1 MSEYEKEPFV
11 DDALDRLLAQAR
23 WPEPE
28 PRRVA
33 RLQSYWR
40 RLGRRAGLTSGPR
53 FALVALAAGLL
64 LATGAACWRWAMLPA
79 ALDPSPSGSAPLLAH
94 THTDDLDPAAS
105 ASPQPLPANDTVAS
119 AAEVQPP
126 WVRAP
131 NHYEQVVLNSV
142 PSQLSSR
149 QARNPGPTAPA
160 AADHAPLDSEKRAA
174 DARRRLWAETLRR
187 ADPKAMSD
195 YLVAIE
201 HGDRAAL
208 AAAAEVENPPLG
220 FLFNSLEGP
229 LVERRLA
236 AALAL
241 GHIERAE
248 VTWGLGQCVQRGVS
262 RQEALVGLLARKDAG
277 AIRLVEEARDDIS
290 LAAAVE
296 AAQWQLNSLNN
307 ETWR

>member
-1 MSEYEKEPFV
+1 MPDYENEPFS

-28 PRRVA
+28 ATRVE
-33 RLQSYWR
+33 RLQTYWR
-40 RLGRRAGLTSGPR
+40 RLGRKAGLAGGPR

-79 ALDPSPSGSAPLLAH
+79 VLDQGANDGAPLLASLH
-94 THTDDLDPAAS
+94 ANDFDPAAS
-105 ASPQPLPANDTVAS
+105 EHLQPAPVNDPIES
-119 AAEVQPP
+119 ATEVQPA

-131 NHYEQVVLNSV
+131 SHYEQVVLNSAA
-142 PSQLSSR
+142 SRSSSR
-149 QARNPGPTAPA
+149 QARTSAPPSPAVTDGVAPA
-160 AADHAPLDSEKRAA
+160 SPEPDAAAQ
-174 DARRRLWAETLRR
+174 RRLWAESLSR
-187 ADPKAMSD
+187 ADPEAMSY
-195 YLVAIE
+195 YLTAIE
-201 HGDRAAL
+201 RGDRAAL
-208 AAAAEVENPPLG
+208 AEVAEVENPPLDV
-220 FLFNSLEGP
+220 LFNSLEGP
-229 LVERRLA
+229 VVQRRLA

-241 GHIERAE
+241 GRIERVE

-277 AIRLVEEARDDIS
+277 AIRLIEEAREDIS

>member
-1 MSEYEKEPFV
+1 MPDDEGKLFG

-28 PRRVA
+28 LTRVE
-33 RLQSYWR
+33 RLRAYWR
-40 RLGRRAGLTSGPR
+40 RLGQKAGLTSGPR

-79 ALDPSPSGSAPLLAH
+79 ALDQGANVGAPLLASLH
-94 THTDDLDPAAS
+94 LNDFDPAAS
-105 ASPQPLPANDTVAS
+105 DHPQPAPANDTIES
-119 AAEVQPP
+119 AAEVQPV

-131 NHYEQVVLNSV
+131 SRYEQVVLNSAA
-142 PSQLSSR
+142 SRSSSR
-149 QARNPGPTAPA
+149 QARNSAPTAPVA
-160 AADHAPLDSEKRAA
+160 TDRVAPASPEPGAVA
-174 DARRRLWAETLRR
+174 QQRLWAETLRR
-187 ADPKAMSD
+187 ADPEAMSN
-195 YLVAIE
+195 YLAAIE
-201 HGDRAAL
+201 RGDRAAL
-208 AAAAEVENPPLG
+208 AAVAEVENPPLDV
-220 FLFNSLEGP
+220 LFHCLEGP
-229 LVERRLA
+229 VVQRRLA

-241 GHIERAE
+241 GRIERAE

-277 AIRLVEEARDDIS
+277 AIRLIEEAREDIS